1 MIRAMSNHG
10 LTERQVR
17 VIAEILRPFLHKISK
32 VGLFGS
38 RATGTYREN
47 SDIDMVLYG
56 PLEATDVD
64 RLHTLFDDSS
74 LPMSVDVS
82 AYHLIDHPPMKA
94 HIEAVLKPL
103 FADAQSVRDV
113 ALRVVGS

>member
-1 MIRAMSNHG
+1 MANHG
-10 LTERQVR
+10 LTERQML
-17 VIAEILRPFLHKISK
+17 VIAEALRPYLHKISK

-47 SDIDMVLYG
+47 SDVDIVLYG
-56 PLEATDVD
+56 SLDANDVD

-74 LPMSVDVS
+74 LPMSVDIS
-82 AYHLIDHPPMKA
+82 AYHLIDYPPIKA
-94 HIEAVLKPL
+94 HIEAVMKPL

-113 ALRVVGS
+113 VLGVVNS

>member
-1 MIRAMSNHG
+1 MADHG

-17 VIAEILRPFLHKISK
+17 VIADTLRPYLHKISK

-47 SDIDMVLYG
+47 SDIDMVVFGSLD
-56 PLEATDVD
+56 ANDID
-64 RLHTLFDDSS
+64 RLHTLFEDSS

-82 AYHLIDHPPMKA
+82 AYHLIDYPPMKA
-94 HIEAVLKPL
+94 HIDAVMKPL
-103 FADAQSVRDV
+103 FADARSLQQCSLGADK
-113 ALRVVGS
+113 S

>member
-1 MIRAMSNHG
+1 MADHG

-17 VIAEILRPFLHKISK
+17 VIADTLRPYLDKISK

-47 SDIDMVLYG
+47 SDVDMVLYG
-56 PLEATDVD
+56 SLDANDVD

-82 AYHLIDHPPMKA
+82 AYHLIEYPPMRA
-94 HIEAVLKPL
+94 HIEAVMKPL
-103 FADAQSVRDV
+103 FADAQSARDV
-113 ALRVVGS
+113 SLGVVKS